1 MGIFDFLKSKKKK
14 IDVEIE
20 QKSFTLDNIKLLIDL
35 TVCNEDAFKLKDFL
49 DEKVRKHVASKLPI
63 NESIEFNSQEI
74 VDFIA
79 AKSIYFYGYLD
90 WKEHSKEFDFYV
102 RNALKSNFQLE
113 LVNAKICD
121 LKNLKTINEVYKLYG
136 AELEQ
141 LNVTLC
147 NIDVGDDSYQILL
160 VKNQDYRKLFEP
172 VNKLGFKV
180 EHFTEE
186 W

>member
-1 MGIFDFLKSKKKK
+1 MGIFDFLKSKKK

-35 TVCNEDAFKLKDFL
+35 TVCNEDASKLKFFL
-49 DEKVRKHVASKLPI
+49 DDRLGKQVSDNQTF

-102 RNALKSNFQLE
+102 RNALKRNFQLE
-113 LVNAKICD
+113 LTNMEKSD
-121 LKNLKTINEVYKLYG
+121 LGKLTTIREVYKLYG
-136 AELEQ
+136 AELEK

-147 NIDVGDDSYQILL
+147 NIDVGDDSYQVML
-160 VKNQDYRKLFEP
+160 VRSQDYSKLFEP
-172 VNKLGFKV
+172 VNKLGFRV
-180 EHFTEE
+180 EHYTED